1 MSRHLLIVVGNKT
14 TADTIQQGLAS
25 RKIQSNRL
33 KKEQIVRFGMK
44 IGSVEGSSQE
54 FIEIAKAT
62 PEIAPA
68 IADAIFDTI
77 EIVISRV
84 SFYIDKK
91 PVEIPNRQSL
101 VSQIVP
107 PKGFEIFRRK
117 N

>member
-1 MSRHLLIVVGNKT
+1 MSRHLLIVVGDKT

-33 KKEQIVRFGMK
+33 KKEQVVRFGMK

-62 PEIAPA
+62 PDL
-68 IADAIFDTI
+68 ADAIFDTI
-77 EIVISRV
+77 ERVISRV

-91 PVEIPNRQSL
+91 PVEIPNRQAL
-101 VSQIVP
+101 KSQIVP
-107 PKGFEIFRRK
+107 PKTFEKLFGRK
-117 N
+117 